1 MNEINKEL
9 TVDDLFIDN
18 RNIYTHIIYQYEDPG
33 LHHHSFIEFFYVLDG
48 QCIHFINDE
57 NIKISAGDAYLLTP
71 NDTHRFFKI
80 DANFLHRD
88 IIFKEEYF
96 KSFCNLYAPD
106 FYEKLT
112 NDSLIKHFKLTN
124 QQIDHL
130 EMLMQ
135 QINQN
140 ENVDLIAANTCSFII
155 NALIDANLKE
165 TEVPYAIGKDF
176 YLTSITSLS
185 KLSASGYN
193 MKNKKGKVIYSS
205 EKSIELLN
213 NYLVITTDK
222 ETSKK
227 IIVDK
232 KGKVLYSNI
241 SDYESYFNGK
251 IIEIEI
257 DNTYALLNELGE
269 KFLSDYSI
277 SKIVKDEDEKYLYA
291 VVKNEKDKVY
301 NYFDLLKAKIVGD
314 SFSSYSAGDE
324 VGTLVITKKE
334 NEKSVKYLLTKDG
347 KQSKLETEET
357 ITSSDGFYK
366 DFKDKA
372 DTDTYSIFSGSL
384 YSKDQENIIVNN
396 KVEKS
401 MGVYNVN
408 TKEYKELYKYAQ
420 DKSYFYSSVY
430 NVKNSDENGLVLRFI
445 CTTSCDQNESLV
457 YDVKNNKEL
466 YRYEG
471 ENHITSY
478 AEYENGYKVIGLSNS
493 TDKYTVLDKD
503 NKNLY
508 SSKKVVLILDSELVL
523 GDKPSYSAILYS
535 SKDNKVINENTVSII
550 DDYKN
555 MLYKYS
561 DETNTYILDKDGKEI
576 IKVNKNDYLK
586 NIDNYYIYIANNKI
600 NIYDIDKNKTNSYTM
615 KDSEKMNDASGSM
628 ISPYK
633 QTLVINNST
642 EKYVKVINFNGKVLK
657 KIDNVELSKFK
668 TNDEAE
674 KAFLIVKKTKNN
686 KDLYGLYVY
695 Q

>member
-1 MNEINKEL
+1 MNEENNVNSNEENNSLETSNTESPETVNVETKTVTPVEEVKPEATENKQENK
-9 TVDDLFIDN
+9 DLFLGLIDK
-18 RNIYTHIIYQYEDPG
+18 TK
-33 LHHHSFIEFFYVLDG
+33 L
-48 QCIHFINDE
+48 
-57 NIKISAGDAYLLTP
+57 IKILCAIAVVLLIALIIKIFVFKPGTSKNGVSKLLDTKYDSISCIDYDCNGFMAIDGD
-71 NDTHRFFKI
+71 
-80 DANFLHRD
+80 
-88 IIFKEEYF
+88 
-96 KSFCNLYAPD
+96 
-106 FYEKLT
+106 KLT
-112 NDSLIKHFKLTN
+112 KYKVVLF
-124 QQIDHL
+124 
-130 EMLMQ
+130 
-135 QINQN
+135 
-140 ENVDLIAANTCSFII
+140 NVDGEKVADYKEVYN
-155 NALIDANLKE
+155 ANLKE

-347 KQSKLETEET
+347 KQTKLETEET
-357 ITSSDGFYK
+357 TTSSDGFYK
-366 DFKDKA
+366 DFKDKV

-600 NIYDIDKNKTNSYTM
+600 NIYDIDKNKTNSYAM

>member
-1 MNEINKEL
+1 MNEENNVNSNEENNSLETSNTESSETVNVETKTVTPVEEVKPEATENRQENK
-9 TVDDLFIDN
+9 DLFLGLIDK
-18 RNIYTHIIYQYEDPG
+18 TK
-33 LHHHSFIEFFYVLDG
+33 L
-48 QCIHFINDE
+48 
-57 NIKISAGDAYLLTP
+57 IKILCAIAVVLLIALIIKIFVFKPGTSKNGVSKLLDTKYDSISCIDYDCNGFMAIEGD
-71 NDTHRFFKI
+71 
-80 DANFLHRD
+80 
-88 IIFKEEYF
+88 
-96 KSFCNLYAPD
+96 
-106 FYEKLT
+106 KLT
-112 NDSLIKHFKLTN
+112 KYKVVLF
-124 QQIDHL
+124 
-130 EMLMQ
+130 
-135 QINQN
+135 
-140 ENVDLIAANTCSFII
+140 NVDGEKVADYKEVYN
-155 NALIDANLKE
+155 ANLKE

-347 KQSKLETEET
+347 KQTKLETEET
-357 ITSSDGFYK
+357 TTSSDGFYK
-366 DFKDKA
+366 DFKDKV

-586 NIDNYYIYIANNKI
+586 NIDNYYIYIVNNKI

-657 KIDNVELSKFK
+657 KINNVELSKFK

>member
-1 MNEINKEL
+1 MNEENNVNSNEENNSLETNNTESPETANVETKTVTPVEKVKSEATENKQGNK
-9 TVDDLFIDN
+9 DLFLGLIDK
-18 RNIYTHIIYQYEDPG
+18 TK
-33 LHHHSFIEFFYVLDG
+33 L
-48 QCIHFINDE
+48 
-57 NIKISAGDAYLLTP
+57 IKILCAIAVVLLIALIIKIFVFKPGTSKNGVSKLLDTKYDSISCIDYDCNGFMAIDGD
-71 NDTHRFFKI
+71 
-80 DANFLHRD
+80 
-88 IIFKEEYF
+88 
-96 KSFCNLYAPD
+96 
-106 FYEKLT
+106 KLT
-112 NDSLIKHFKLTN
+112 KYKVVLF
-124 QQIDHL
+124 
-130 EMLMQ
+130 
-135 QINQN
+135 
-140 ENVDLIAANTCSFII
+140 NVDGEKVADYKEVYN
-155 NALIDANLKE
+155 ANLKE

-241 SDYESYFNGK
+241 SDYDSYFNGK

-347 KQSKLETEET
+347 KQTKVEEEET
-357 ITSSDGFYK
+357 NTNTGSSNLFDV
-366 DFKDKA
+366 FKNYIDS
-372 DTDTYSIFSGSL
+372 TYAIYTRSL
-384 YSKDQENIIVNN
+384 YSKDQENILVEN
-396 KVEKS
+396 KTEKS
-401 MGVYNVN
+401 AGIYNIK
-408 TKEYKELYKYAQ
+408 TKEYKELFKFNPERLYYSLNNYYVAQ
-420 DKSYFYSSVY
+420 KDPKDESILRIVCTSSCVQ
-430 NVKNSDENGLVLRFI
+430 N
-445 CTTSCDQNESLV
+445 TSVV
-457 YDVKNNKEL
+457 YDFKNNKEL

-471 ENHITSY
+471 EDYLTSY
-478 AEYENGYKVIGLSNS
+478 TEYENGFKVIGLSTSSRN
-493 TDKYTVLDKD
+493 YAVLDKD
-503 NKNLY
+503 NNKVY
-508 SSKKVVLILDSELVL
+508 STENGNIYIIDSEIVY
-523 GDKPSYSAILYS
+523 GSYPNYSAIIYS
-535 SKDNKVINENTVSII
+535 SKDKKELSENKVNLV

-555 MLYKYS
+555 KIYTYS
-561 DETNTYILDKDGKEI
+561 DDNYNYVLNASGKEI
-576 IKVNKNDYLK
+576 IKVGKKDYFK
-586 NIDNYYIYIANNKI
+586 NIKNYYVYLVDNKL
-600 NIYDIDKNKTNSYTM
+600 NIYNIDKDKTNTYTL
-615 KDSEKMNDASGSM
+615 KDNEKMNDASGSM

-668 TNDEAE
+668 TNDDAE

>member
-1 MNEINKEL
+1 MNEENNVNSNEENNSLETNNTESPETVNVETKTVTPVEEVKSEATENKQENK
-9 TVDDLFIDN
+9 DLFLGLIDK
-18 RNIYTHIIYQYEDPG
+18 TK
-33 LHHHSFIEFFYVLDG
+33 L
-48 QCIHFINDE
+48 
-57 NIKISAGDAYLLTP
+57 IKILCAIAVVLLIALIIKIFVFKPGTSKNGVSKLLDTKYDSISCIDYDCNGFMAIDGD
-71 NDTHRFFKI
+71 
-80 DANFLHRD
+80 
-88 IIFKEEYF
+88 
-96 KSFCNLYAPD
+96 
-106 FYEKLT
+106 KLT
-112 NDSLIKHFKLTN
+112 KYKVVLF
-124 QQIDHL
+124 
-130 EMLMQ
+130 
-135 QINQN
+135 
-140 ENVDLIAANTCSFII
+140 NVDGEKVADYKEVYN
-155 NALIDANLKE
+155 ANLKE

-241 SDYESYFNGK
+241 SDYDSYFNGK

-347 KQSKLETEET
+347 KQTKVEEET
-357 ITSSDGFYK
+357 NTNTGSSNLFDV
-366 DFKDKA
+366 FKNYIDS
-372 DTDTYSIFSGSL
+372 TYAIYTRSL
-384 YSKDQENIIVNN
+384 YSKDQENILVEN
-396 KVEKS
+396 KTEKS
-401 MGVYNVN
+401 AGIYNIK
-408 TKEYKELYKYAQ
+408 TKEYKELFKFNPERLYYSLNNYYVAQ
-420 DKSYFYSSVY
+420 KDPKDESILRIVCTSSCVQ
-430 NVKNSDENGLVLRFI
+430 N
-445 CTTSCDQNESLV
+445 TSVV
-457 YDVKNNKEL
+457 YDFKNNKEL

-471 ENHITSY
+471 EDYLTSY
-478 AEYENGYKVIGLSNS
+478 TEYENGFKVIGLSTSSRN
-493 TDKYTVLDKD
+493 YAVLDKD
-503 NKNLY
+503 NNKVY
-508 SSKKVVLILDSELVL
+508 STENGNIYIIDSEIVY
-523 GDKPSYSAILYS
+523 GSYPNYSAIIYS
-535 SKDNKVINENTVSII
+535 SKDKKAITENKVNLV

-555 MLYKYS
+555 KIYTYS
-561 DETNTYILDKDGKEI
+561 DDNYNYVLNASGKEI
-576 IKVNKNDYLK
+576 IKVGKKDYFK
-586 NIDNYYIYIANNKI
+586 NIKNYYVYLVDNKL
-600 NIYDIDKNKTNSYTM
+600 NIYNIDKDKTNTYTL
-615 KDSEKMNDASGSM
+615 KDNEKMNDASGSM

>member
-1 MNEINKEL
+1 MNKENNVNSNEENNSL
-9 TVDDLFIDN
+9 ETSNTESPETVNVETKTVTPVEEVKPEATENKQENKDLFLGLIDK
-18 RNIYTHIIYQYEDPG
+18 TK
-33 LHHHSFIEFFYVLDG
+33 L
-48 QCIHFINDE
+48 
-57 NIKISAGDAYLLTP
+57 IKILCAIAVVLLIALIIKIFVFKPGTSRNGVSKLLDTKYDSISCIDYDCNGFMAIEGD
-71 NDTHRFFKI
+71 
-80 DANFLHRD
+80 
-88 IIFKEEYF
+88 
-96 KSFCNLYAPD
+96 
-106 FYEKLT
+106 KLT
-112 NDSLIKHFKLTN
+112 KYKVVLF
-124 QQIDHL
+124 
-130 EMLMQ
+130 
-135 QINQN
+135 
-140 ENVDLIAANTCSFII
+140 NVDGEKVADYKEVYN
-155 NALIDANLKE
+155 ANLKE

-347 KQSKLETEET
+347 KQTKLETEET
-357 ITSSDGFYK
+357 TTSSDGFYK
-366 DFKDKA
+366 DFKDKV

>member
-1 MNEINKEL
+1 MNEENNVNSNEENNSLETSNTESPETVNVETKTVTTVEEVKSEATENKQENK
-9 TVDDLFIDN
+9 DLFLGLIDK
-18 RNIYTHIIYQYEDPG
+18 TK
-33 LHHHSFIEFFYVLDG
+33 L
-48 QCIHFINDE
+48 
-57 NIKISAGDAYLLTP
+57 IKILCAIAVVLLIALIIKIFVFKPGTSKNGVSKLLDTKYDSISCIDYDCNGFMAIEGD
-71 NDTHRFFKI
+71 
-80 DANFLHRD
+80 
-88 IIFKEEYF
+88 
-96 KSFCNLYAPD
+96 
-106 FYEKLT
+106 KLT
-112 NDSLIKHFKLTN
+112 KYKVVLF
-124 QQIDHL
+124 
-130 EMLMQ
+130 
-135 QINQN
+135 
-140 ENVDLIAANTCSFII
+140 NVDGEKVADYKEVYN
-155 NALIDANLKE
+155 ANLKE

-301 NYFDLLKAKIVGD
+301 NYFDLLKAKVVGD

-347 KQSKLETEET
+347 KQTKLETEET
-357 ITSSDGFYK
+357 TTSSDGFYK
-366 DFKDKA
+366 DFKDKV

-615 KDSEKMNDASGSM
+615 KDFEKMNDASGSM

>member
-1 MNEINKEL
+1 MNEENNVNSNEENNSLETNNTESPETVNVETKIVTPVEEVKPEATENKQENK
-9 TVDDLFIDN
+9 DLFLGLIDK
-18 RNIYTHIIYQYEDPG
+18 TK
-33 LHHHSFIEFFYVLDG
+33 L
-48 QCIHFINDE
+48 
-57 NIKISAGDAYLLTP
+57 IKILCAIAVVLLIALIIKIFVFKPGTSKNGVSKLLDTKYDSISCIDYDCNGFMAIEGD
-71 NDTHRFFKI
+71 
-80 DANFLHRD
+80 
-88 IIFKEEYF
+88 
-96 KSFCNLYAPD
+96 
-106 FYEKLT
+106 KLT
-112 NDSLIKHFKLTN
+112 KYKVVLF
-124 QQIDHL
+124 
-130 EMLMQ
+130 
-135 QINQN
+135 
-140 ENVDLIAANTCSFII
+140 NVNGEKVADYKEVYN
-155 NALIDANLKE
+155 ANLKE

-257 DNTYALLNELGE
+257 DNTYAMLNELGE

-347 KQSKLETEET
+347 KQTKLETEET
-357 ITSSDGFYK
+357 VTSSDGFYK
-366 DFKDKA
+366 DFKDKV

-396 KVEKS
+396 KAEKS

>member
-1 MNEINKEL
+1 MNEENNVNSNEENNSLETSNTESPETVNVETKTVTTVEEVKSEATENKQENK
-9 TVDDLFIDN
+9 DLFLGLIDK
-18 RNIYTHIIYQYEDPG
+18 TK
-33 LHHHSFIEFFYVLDG
+33 L
-48 QCIHFINDE
+48 
-57 NIKISAGDAYLLTP
+57 IKILCAIAVVLLIALIIKIFVFKPGTSKNGVSKLLDTKYDSISCIDYDCNGFMAIDGD
-71 NDTHRFFKI
+71 
-80 DANFLHRD
+80 
-88 IIFKEEYF
+88 
-96 KSFCNLYAPD
+96 
-106 FYEKLT
+106 KLT
-112 NDSLIKHFKLTN
+112 KYKVVLF
-124 QQIDHL
+124 
-130 EMLMQ
+130 
-135 QINQN
+135 
-140 ENVDLIAANTCSFII
+140 NVDGEKVADYKEVYNANS
-155 NALIDANLKE
+155 KE

-241 SDYESYFNGK
+241 SDYDSYFNGK

-347 KQSKLETEET
+347 KQTKVEEEET
-357 ITSSDGFYK
+357 NTNTGSSNLFDV
-366 DFKDKA
+366 FKNYIDS
-372 DTDTYSIFSGSL
+372 TYAIYTRSL
-384 YSKDQENIIVNN
+384 YSKDQENILVEN
-396 KVEKS
+396 KTEKS
-401 MGVYNVN
+401 AGIYNIK
-408 TKEYKELYKYAQ
+408 TKEYKELFKFNPERLYYSLNNYYVAQ
-420 DKSYFYSSVY
+420 KDPKDESILRIVCTSSCVQ
-430 NVKNSDENGLVLRFI
+430 N
-445 CTTSCDQNESLV
+445 TSVV
-457 YDVKNNKEL
+457 YDFKNNKEL

-471 ENHITSY
+471 EDYLTSY
-478 AEYENGYKVIGLSNS
+478 TEYENGFKVIGLSTSSRN
-493 TDKYTVLDKD
+493 YAVLDKD
-503 NKNLY
+503 NNKVY
-508 SSKKVVLILDSELVL
+508 STENGNIYIIDSEIVY
-523 GDKPSYSAILYS
+523 GSYPNYSAIIYS
-535 SKDNKVINENTVSII
+535 SKDKKAITENKVNLV

-555 MLYKYS
+555 KIYTYS
-561 DETNTYILDKDGKEI
+561 DDNYNYVLNASGKEI
-576 IKVNKNDYLK
+576 IKVGKKDYFK
-586 NIDNYYIYIANNKI
+586 NIKNYYVYLVDNKL
-600 NIYDIDKNKTNSYTM
+600 NIYNIDKDKTNTYTL
-615 KDSEKMNDASGSM
+615 KDNEKMNDASGSM

>member
-1 MNEINKEL
+1 MNEENNVNSNEENNSLETSNTESPETVNVETKTVTPVEEVKPEATENKQENK
-9 TVDDLFIDN
+9 DLFLGLIDK
-18 RNIYTHIIYQYEDPG
+18 TK
-33 LHHHSFIEFFYVLDG
+33 L
-48 QCIHFINDE
+48 
-57 NIKISAGDAYLLTP
+57 IKILCAIAVVLLIALIIKIFVFKPGTSKNGVSKLLDTKYDSISCIDYDCNGFMAIEGD
-71 NDTHRFFKI
+71 
-80 DANFLHRD
+80 
-88 IIFKEEYF
+88 
-96 KSFCNLYAPD
+96 
-106 FYEKLT
+106 KLT
-112 NDSLIKHFKLTN
+112 KYKVVLF
-124 QQIDHL
+124 
-130 EMLMQ
+130 
-135 QINQN
+135 
-140 ENVDLIAANTCSFII
+140 NVDGEKVADYKEVYN
-155 NALIDANLKE
+155 ANLKE

-257 DNTYALLNELGE
+257 DNTYALLNEIGE

-347 KQSKLETEET
+347 KQTKLETEET
-357 ITSSDGFYK
+357 TTSSDGFYK
-366 DFKDKA
+366 DFKDKV

-508 SSKKVVLILDSELVL
+508 SSKKVLLILDSELVL

-600 NIYDIDKNKTNSYTM
+600 NIYDIDKNKTNSYAM

-642 EKYVKVINFNGKVLK
+642 EKYVKAINFNGKVLK

>member
-1 MNEINKEL
+1 MNKENNVNSNEENNSL
-9 TVDDLFIDN
+9 ETSNTESPETVNVETKTVTPVEEVKPEATENKQENKDLFLGLIDK
-18 RNIYTHIIYQYEDPG
+18 TK
-33 LHHHSFIEFFYVLDG
+33 L
-48 QCIHFINDE
+48 
-57 NIKISAGDAYLLTP
+57 IKILCAIAVVLLIALIIKIFVFKPGTSRNGVSKLLDTKYDSISCIDYDCNGFMAIEGD
-71 NDTHRFFKI
+71 
-80 DANFLHRD
+80 
-88 IIFKEEYF
+88 
-96 KSFCNLYAPD
+96 
-106 FYEKLT
+106 KLT
-112 NDSLIKHFKLTN
+112 KYKVVLF
-124 QQIDHL
+124 
-130 EMLMQ
+130 
-135 QINQN
+135 
-140 ENVDLIAANTCSFII
+140 NVDGEKVADYKEVYN
-155 NALIDANLKE
+155 ANLKE

-347 KQSKLETEET
+347 KQTKLETEET
-357 ITSSDGFYK
+357 TTSSDGFYK
-366 DFKDKA
+366 DFKDKV

-600 NIYDIDKNKTNSYTM
+600 NIYDIDKNKTNSYAM

>member
-1 MNEINKEL
+1 MNEENNVNSNEENNSLETSNTESPETVNVETKTVTPVEEVKPEATENKQENK
-9 TVDDLFIDN
+9 DLFLGLIDK
-18 RNIYTHIIYQYEDPG
+18 TK
-33 LHHHSFIEFFYVLDG
+33 L
-48 QCIHFINDE
+48 
-57 NIKISAGDAYLLTP
+57 IKILCAIAVVLLIALIIKIFVFKPGTSKNGVSKLLDTKYDSISCIDYDCNGFMAIEGD
-71 NDTHRFFKI
+71 
-80 DANFLHRD
+80 
-88 IIFKEEYF
+88 
-96 KSFCNLYAPD
+96 
-106 FYEKLT
+106 KLT
-112 NDSLIKHFKLTN
+112 KYKVVLF
-124 QQIDHL
+124 
-130 EMLMQ
+130 
-135 QINQN
+135 
-140 ENVDLIAANTCSFII
+140 NVDGEKVADYKEVYN
-155 NALIDANLKE
+155 ANLKE

-185 KLSASGYN
+185 KLSASEYN

-257 DNTYALLNELGE
+257 DNTYALLNEVGE

-347 KQSKLETEET
+347 KQTKLETEET
-357 ITSSDGFYK
+357 TTSSDGFYK
-366 DFKDKA
+366 DFKDKV

-384 YSKDQENIIVNN
+384 YSKDQENVIVNN

-600 NIYDIDKNKTNSYTM
+600 NIYNIDKNKTNSYTM

-668 TNDEAE
+668 TNDEVE

>member
-1 MNEINKEL
+1 MNEENNVNSNEENNSLETNNTESPEAVNVETKTITPVEEVKSEATENKQENK
-9 TVDDLFIDN
+9 DLFLGLIDK
-18 RNIYTHIIYQYEDPG
+18 TK
-33 LHHHSFIEFFYVLDG
+33 L
-48 QCIHFINDE
+48 
-57 NIKISAGDAYLLTP
+57 IKILCAIAVVLLIALIIKIFVFKPGTSKNGVSKLLDTKYDSISCIDYDCNGFMAIDGD
-71 NDTHRFFKI
+71 
-80 DANFLHRD
+80 
-88 IIFKEEYF
+88 
-96 KSFCNLYAPD
+96 
-106 FYEKLT
+106 KLT
-112 NDSLIKHFKLTN
+112 KYKVVLF
-124 QQIDHL
+124 
-130 EMLMQ
+130 
-135 QINQN
+135 
-140 ENVDLIAANTCSFII
+140 NVDGEKVADYKEVYNANS
-155 NALIDANLKE
+155 KE

-347 KQSKLETEET
+347 KQTKLETEET
-357 ITSSDGFYK
+357 TTSSDGFYK
-366 DFKDKA
+366 DFKDKV

-508 SSKKVVLILDSELVL
+508 SSKKVLLILDSELIL

-535 SKDNKVINENTVSII
+535 SKDNKVINENTISII

>member
-1 MNEINKEL
+1 MNEENNVNSNEENNSLETNNTESPETVNVETKIVTPVEEVKPEATKNKQENK
-9 TVDDLFIDN
+9 DLFLGLIDK
-18 RNIYTHIIYQYEDPG
+18 TK
-33 LHHHSFIEFFYVLDG
+33 L
-48 QCIHFINDE
+48 
-57 NIKISAGDAYLLTP
+57 IKILCAIAVVLLIALIIKIFVFKPGTSKNGVSKLLDTKYDSISCIDYDCNGFMAIDGD
-71 NDTHRFFKI
+71 
-80 DANFLHRD
+80 
-88 IIFKEEYF
+88 
-96 KSFCNLYAPD
+96 
-106 FYEKLT
+106 KLT
-112 NDSLIKHFKLTN
+112 KYKVVLF
-124 QQIDHL
+124 
-130 EMLMQ
+130 
-135 QINQN
+135 
-140 ENVDLIAANTCSFII
+140 NVDGEKVADYKEVYN
-155 NALIDANLKE
+155 ANLKE

-241 SDYESYFNGK
+241 SDYDSYFNGK

-347 KQSKLETEET
+347 KQTKVEEEET
-357 ITSSDGFYK
+357 NTNTGSSNLFDV
-366 DFKDKA
+366 FKNYIDS
-372 DTDTYSIFSGSL
+372 TYAIYTRSL
-384 YSKDQENIIVNN
+384 YSKDQENILVEN
-396 KVEKS
+396 KTEKS
-401 MGVYNVN
+401 AGIYNIK
-408 TKEYKELYKYAQ
+408 TKEYKELFKFNPERLYYSLNNYYVAQ
-420 DKSYFYSSVY
+420 KDPK
-430 NVKNSDENGLVLRFI
+430 D
-445 CTTSCDQNESLV
+445 ESLLRIVCTSSCVQNTSVV
-457 YDVKNNKEL
+457 YDFKNNKEL

-471 ENHITSY
+471 EDYLTSY
-478 AEYENGYKVIGLSNS
+478 TEYENGFKVIGLSTSSRN
-493 TDKYTVLDKD
+493 YAVLDKD
-503 NKNLY
+503 NNKVY
-508 SSKKVVLILDSELVL
+508 STENGNIYIIDSEIVY
-523 GDKPSYSAILYS
+523 GSYSNYSAIIYS
-535 SKDNKVINENTVSII
+535 SKDKKAITENKVNLV

-555 MLYKYS
+555 KIYTYS
-561 DETNTYILDKDGKEI
+561 DDNYNYVLNASGKEI
-576 IKVNKNDYLK
+576 IKVGKKDYFK
-586 NIDNYYIYIANNKI
+586 NIKNYYVYLVDNKL
-600 NIYDIDKNKTNSYTM
+600 NIYNIDKDKTNTYTL
-615 KDSEKMNDASGSM
+615 KDNEKMNDASGSM

-633 QTLVINNST
+633 QNLVINNST

-657 KIDNVELSKFK
+657 KINNVELSKFK

>member
-1 MNEINKEL
+1 MNEENNVNSNEENNSLETNNTESPETVNVETKTVTPVEEVKSEATENKQENK
-9 TVDDLFIDN
+9 DLFLGLIDK
-18 RNIYTHIIYQYEDPG
+18 TK
-33 LHHHSFIEFFYVLDG
+33 L
-48 QCIHFINDE
+48 
-57 NIKISAGDAYLLTP
+57 IKILCAIAVVLLIAIIIKIFVFKPGTSKNGVSKLLDTKYDSISCIDYDCNGFMAIDGD
-71 NDTHRFFKI
+71 
-80 DANFLHRD
+80 
-88 IIFKEEYF
+88 
-96 KSFCNLYAPD
+96 
-106 FYEKLT
+106 KLT
-112 NDSLIKHFKLTN
+112 KYKVVLF
-124 QQIDHL
+124 
-130 EMLMQ
+130 
-135 QINQN
+135 
-140 ENVDLIAANTCSFII
+140 NVDGEKVADYKEVYN
-155 NALIDANLKE
+155 ANLKE

-241 SDYESYFNGK
+241 SDYDSYFNGK

-347 KQSKLETEET
+347 KQTKVEEET
-357 ITSSDGFYK
+357 NTNTGSSNLFDV
-366 DFKDKA
+366 FKNYIDS
-372 DTDTYSIFSGSL
+372 TYAIYTRSL
-384 YSKDQENIIVNN
+384 YSKDQENILVEN
-396 KVEKS
+396 KTEKS
-401 MGVYNVN
+401 AGIYNIK
-408 TKEYKELYKYAQ
+408 TKEYKELFKFNPERLYYSLNNYYVAQ
-420 DKSYFYSSVY
+420 KDPKDESILRIVCTSSCVQ
-430 NVKNSDENGLVLRFI
+430 N
-445 CTTSCDQNESLV
+445 TSVV
-457 YDVKNNKEL
+457 YDFKNNKEL

-471 ENHITSY
+471 EDYLTSY
-478 AEYENGYKVIGLSNS
+478 TEYENGFKVIGLSTSSRN
-493 TDKYTVLDKD
+493 YAVLDKD
-503 NKNLY
+503 NNKVY
-508 SSKKVVLILDSELVL
+508 STENGNIYIIDSEIVY
-523 GDKPSYSAILYS
+523 GSYPNYSAIIYS
-535 SKDNKVINENTVSII
+535 SKDKKAITENKVNLV

-555 MLYKYS
+555 KIYTYS
-561 DETNTYILDKDGKEI
+561 DDNYNYVLNASGKEI
-576 IKVNKNDYLK
+576 IKVGKKDYFK
-586 NIDNYYIYIANNKI
+586 NIKNYYVYLVDNKL
-600 NIYDIDKNKTNSYTM
+600 NIYNIDKDKTNTYTL
-615 KDSEKMNDASGSM
+615 KDNEKMNDASGSM

-633 QTLVINNST
+633 QNLVINNST

>member
-1 MNEINKEL
+1 MNEENNVNSNEENNSLETSNTESPETVNVETKTVTPVEEVKPEATENKQENK
-9 TVDDLFIDN
+9 DLFLGLIDK
-18 RNIYTHIIYQYEDPG
+18 TK
-33 LHHHSFIEFFYVLDG
+33 L
-48 QCIHFINDE
+48 
-57 NIKISAGDAYLLTP
+57 IKILCAIAVVLLIALIIKIFVFKPGTSKNGVSKLLDTKYDSISCIDYDCNGFMAIEGD
-71 NDTHRFFKI
+71 
-80 DANFLHRD
+80 
-88 IIFKEEYF
+88 
-96 KSFCNLYAPD
+96 
-106 FYEKLT
+106 KLT
-112 NDSLIKHFKLTN
+112 KYKVVLF
-124 QQIDHL
+124 
-130 EMLMQ
+130 
-135 QINQN
+135 
-140 ENVDLIAANTCSFII
+140 NVDGEKVADYKEVYN
-155 NALIDANLKE
+155 ANLKE

-347 KQSKLETEET
+347 KQTKLETEET

-366 DFKDKA
+366 DFKDKV

-478 AEYENGYKVIGLSNS
+478 SEYENGYKVIGLSNS

>member
-1 MNEINKEL
+1 MNEENNVNSNEENNSLETNNTESPETVNVETKIVTPVEEVKPEATKNKQENK
-9 TVDDLFIDN
+9 DLLLGLIDK
-18 RNIYTHIIYQYEDPG
+18 TK
-33 LHHHSFIEFFYVLDG
+33 L
-48 QCIHFINDE
+48 
-57 NIKISAGDAYLLTP
+57 IKILCAIAVVLLIALIIKIFVFKPGTSKNGVSKLLDTKYDSISCIDYDCNGFMAIDGD
-71 NDTHRFFKI
+71 
-80 DANFLHRD
+80 
-88 IIFKEEYF
+88 
-96 KSFCNLYAPD
+96 
-106 FYEKLT
+106 KLT
-112 NDSLIKHFKLTN
+112 KYKVVLF
-124 QQIDHL
+124 
-130 EMLMQ
+130 
-135 QINQN
+135 
-140 ENVDLIAANTCSFII
+140 NVDGEKVADYKEVYN
-155 NALIDANLKE
+155 ANLKE

-241 SDYESYFNGK
+241 SDYDSYFNGK

-347 KQSKLETEET
+347 KQTKVEEEET
-357 ITSSDGFYK
+357 NTNTGSSNLFDV
-366 DFKDKA
+366 FKNYIDS
-372 DTDTYSIFSGSL
+372 TYAIYTRSL
-384 YSKDQENIIVNN
+384 YSKDQENILVEN
-396 KVEKS
+396 KTEKS
-401 MGVYNVN
+401 AGIYNIK
-408 TKEYKELYKYAQ
+408 TKEYKELFKFNPERLYYSLNNYYVAQ
-420 DKSYFYSSVY
+420 KDPK
-430 NVKNSDENGLVLRFI
+430 D
-445 CTTSCDQNESLV
+445 ESLLRIVCTSSCVQNTSVV
-457 YDVKNNKEL
+457 YDFKNNKEL

-471 ENHITSY
+471 EDYLTSY
-478 AEYENGYKVIGLSNS
+478 TEYENGFKVIGLSTSSRN
-493 TDKYTVLDKD
+493 YAVLDKD
-503 NKNLY
+503 NNKVY
-508 SSKKVVLILDSELVL
+508 STENGNIYIIDSEIVY
-523 GDKPSYSAILYS
+523 GSYSNYSAIIYS
-535 SKDNKVINENTVSII
+535 SKDKKAITENKVNLV

-555 MLYKYS
+555 KIYTYS
-561 DETNTYILDKDGKEI
+561 DDNYNYVLNASGKEI
-576 IKVNKNDYLK
+576 IKVGKKDYFK
-586 NIDNYYIYIANNKI
+586 NIKNYYVYLVDNKL
-600 NIYDIDKNKTNSYTM
+600 NIYNIDKDKTNTYTL
-615 KDSEKMNDASGSM
+615 KDNEKMNDASGSM

-633 QTLVINNST
+633 QNLVINNST

-657 KIDNVELSKFK
+657 KINNVELSKFK

>member
-1 MNEINKEL
+1 MNEENNVNSNEENNSLETSNTESPETVNVETKTVTPVEEVKPEATENKQENK
-9 TVDDLFIDN
+9 DLFLGLIDK
-18 RNIYTHIIYQYEDPG
+18 TK
-33 LHHHSFIEFFYVLDG
+33 L
-48 QCIHFINDE
+48 
-57 NIKISAGDAYLLTP
+57 IKILCAIAVVLLIALIIKIFVFKPGTSKNGVSKLLDTKYDSISCIDYDCNGFMAIEGD
-71 NDTHRFFKI
+71 
-80 DANFLHRD
+80 
-88 IIFKEEYF
+88 
-96 KSFCNLYAPD
+96 
-106 FYEKLT
+106 KLT
-112 NDSLIKHFKLTN
+112 KYKVVLF
-124 QQIDHL
+124 
-130 EMLMQ
+130 
-135 QINQN
+135 
-140 ENVDLIAANTCSFII
+140 NVDGEKVADYKEVYN
-155 NALIDANLKE
+155 ANLKE

-347 KQSKLETEET
+347 KQTKLETEET
-357 ITSSDGFYK
+357 TTSSDDFYK
-366 DFKDKA
+366 DFKDKV

-408 TKEYKELYKYAQ
+408 TKEYKELYKYTQ

>member
-1 MNEINKEL
+1 MNEENNVNSNEENNSLETSNTESPETVNVETKTVTPVEEVKPEATENKQENK
-9 TVDDLFIDN
+9 DLFLGLIDK
-18 RNIYTHIIYQYEDPG
+18 TK
-33 LHHHSFIEFFYVLDG
+33 L
-48 QCIHFINDE
+48 
-57 NIKISAGDAYLLTP
+57 IKILCAIAVVLLIALIIKIFVFKPGTSKNGVSKLLDTKYDSISCIDYDCNGFMAIEGD
-71 NDTHRFFKI
+71 
-80 DANFLHRD
+80 
-88 IIFKEEYF
+88 
-96 KSFCNLYAPD
+96 
-106 FYEKLT
+106 KLT
-112 NDSLIKHFKLTN
+112 KYKVVLF
-124 QQIDHL
+124 
-130 EMLMQ
+130 
-135 QINQN
+135 
-140 ENVDLIAANTCSFII
+140 NVDGEKVADYKEVYN
-155 NALIDANLKE
+155 ANLKE

-301 NYFDLLKAKIVGD
+301 NYFDLLKVKIVGD

-347 KQSKLETEET
+347 KQTKLETEET
-357 ITSSDGFYK
+357 TTSSDDFYK
-366 DFKDKA
+366 DFKDKV

-508 SSKKVVLILDSELVL
+508 SSKKVLLILDSELIL

-535 SKDNKVINENTVSII
+535 SKDNKVINENTISII

>member
-1 MNEINKEL
+1 MNKENNVNSNEENNSL
-9 TVDDLFIDN
+9 ETSNTESPETVNVETKTVTSVEEVKPEATENKQENKDLFLGLIDK
-18 RNIYTHIIYQYEDPG
+18 TK
-33 LHHHSFIEFFYVLDG
+33 L
-48 QCIHFINDE
+48 
-57 NIKISAGDAYLLTP
+57 IKILCAIAVVLLIALIIKIFVFKPGTFKNGVSKLLDTKYDSISCIDYDCNGFMAIEGD
-71 NDTHRFFKI
+71 
-80 DANFLHRD
+80 
-88 IIFKEEYF
+88 
-96 KSFCNLYAPD
+96 
-106 FYEKLT
+106 KLT
-112 NDSLIKHFKLTN
+112 KYKVVLF
-124 QQIDHL
+124 
-130 EMLMQ
+130 
-135 QINQN
+135 
-140 ENVDLIAANTCSFII
+140 NVDGEKVADYKEVYN
-155 NALIDANLKE
+155 ANLKE

-347 KQSKLETEET
+347 KQTKLETEET

>member
-1 MNEINKEL
+1 MNEENNVNSNEENNSLETNNTESTETVNVETKTINPVEEVKPEA
-9 TVDDLFIDN
+9 TKNKQENKDLFLGLIDK
-18 RNIYTHIIYQYEDPG
+18 TK
-33 LHHHSFIEFFYVLDG
+33 L
-48 QCIHFINDE
+48 
-57 NIKISAGDAYLLTP
+57 IKILCAIAVVLLIALIIKIFVFKPGTSKNGVSKLLDTKYNSISCIDYDCNGFMAIDGD
-71 NDTHRFFKI
+71 
-80 DANFLHRD
+80 
-88 IIFKEEYF
+88 
-96 KSFCNLYAPD
+96 
-106 FYEKLT
+106 KLT
-112 NDSLIKHFKLTN
+112 KYKVVLF
-124 QQIDHL
+124 
-130 EMLMQ
+130 
-135 QINQN
+135 
-140 ENVDLIAANTCSFII
+140 NVDGEKVADYKEVYNANS
-155 NALIDANLKE
+155 KE

-241 SDYESYFNGK
+241 SDYDSYFNGK

-347 KQSKLETEET
+347 KQTKVEEET
-357 ITSSDGFYK
+357 NTNTGSSNLFDV
-366 DFKDKA
+366 FKNYIDS
-372 DTDTYSIFSGSL
+372 TYAIYTRSL
-384 YSKDQENIIVNN
+384 YSKDQENILVEN
-396 KVEKS
+396 KTEKS
-401 MGVYNVN
+401 AGIYNIK
-408 TKEYKELYKYAQ
+408 TKEYKELFKFNPERLYYSLNNYYVAQ
-420 DKSYFYSSVY
+420 KDPK
-430 NVKNSDENGLVLRFI
+430 D
-445 CTTSCDQNESLV
+445 ESLLRIVCTSSCVQNTSVV
-457 YDVKNNKEL
+457 YDFKNNKEL

-471 ENHITSY
+471 EDYLTSY
-478 AEYENGYKVIGLSNS
+478 TEYENGFKVIGLSTSSRN
-493 TDKYTVLDKD
+493 YAVLDKD
-503 NKNLY
+503 NNKVY
-508 SSKKVVLILDSELVL
+508 STENGNIYIIDSEIVY
-523 GDKPSYSAILYS
+523 GSYPNYSAIIYS
-535 SKDNKVINENTVSII
+535 SKDKKAITENKVNLV

-555 MLYKYS
+555 KIYTYS
-561 DETNTYILDKDGKEI
+561 DDNYNYVLNASGKEI
-576 IKVNKNDYLK
+576 IKVGKKDYFK
-586 NIDNYYIYIANNKI
+586 NIKNYYVYLVDNKL
-600 NIYDIDKNKTNSYTM
+600 NIYNIDKDKTNTYTL
-615 KDSEKMNDASGSM
+615 KDNEKMNDASGSM

-633 QTLVINNST
+633 QNLVINNST

-657 KIDNVELSKFK
+657 KINNVELSKFK

>member
-1 MNEINKEL
+1 MNEENNVNSNEENNSLETNNTESPETVNVETKIVTPVEEVKPEATENKQENK
-9 TVDDLFIDN
+9 DLFLGLIDK
-18 RNIYTHIIYQYEDPG
+18 TK
-33 LHHHSFIEFFYVLDG
+33 L
-48 QCIHFINDE
+48 
-57 NIKISAGDAYLLTP
+57 IKILCAIAVVLLIALIIKIFVFKPGTSKNGVSKLLDTKYDSISCIDYDCNGFMAIDGD
-71 NDTHRFFKI
+71 
-80 DANFLHRD
+80 
-88 IIFKEEYF
+88 
-96 KSFCNLYAPD
+96 
-106 FYEKLT
+106 KLT
-112 NDSLIKHFKLTN
+112 KYKVVLF
-124 QQIDHL
+124 
-130 EMLMQ
+130 
-135 QINQN
+135 
-140 ENVDLIAANTCSFII
+140 NVDGEKVADYKEVYN
-155 NALIDANLKE
+155 ANLKE

-241 SDYESYFNGK
+241 SDYDSYFNGK

-347 KQSKLETEET
+347 KQTKVEEEET
-357 ITSSDGFYK
+357 NTNTGSSNLFDV
-366 DFKDKA
+366 FKNYIDS
-372 DTDTYSIFSGSL
+372 TYAIYTRSL
-384 YSKDQENIIVNN
+384 YSKDQENILVEN
-396 KVEKS
+396 KTEKS
-401 MGVYNVN
+401 AGIYNIK
-408 TKEYKELYKYAQ
+408 TKEYKELFKFNPERLYYSLNNYYVAQ
-420 DKSYFYSSVY
+420 KDPKDESILRIVCTSSCVQ
-430 NVKNSDENGLVLRFI
+430 N
-445 CTTSCDQNESLV
+445 TSVV
-457 YDVKNNKEL
+457 YDFKNNKEI

-471 ENHITSY
+471 EDYLTSY
-478 AEYENGYKVIGLSNS
+478 TEYENGFKVIGLSTSSRN
-493 TDKYTVLDKD
+493 YAVLDKD
-503 NKNLY
+503 NNKVY
-508 SSKKVVLILDSELVL
+508 STENGNIYIIDSEIVY
-523 GDKPSYSAILYS
+523 GSYPNYSAIIYS
-535 SKDNKVINENTVSII
+535 SKDKKAITENKVNLV

-555 MLYKYS
+555 KIYTYS
-561 DETNTYILDKDGKEI
+561 DDNYNYVLNASGKEI
-576 IKVNKNDYLK
+576 IKVGKKDYFK
-586 NIDNYYIYIANNKI
+586 NIKNYYVYLVDNKL
-600 NIYDIDKNKTNSYTM
+600 NIYNIDKDKTNTYTL
-615 KDSEKMNDASGSM
+615 KDNEKMNDASGSM

>member
-1 MNEINKEL
+1 MNKENNVNSNEENNSL
-9 TVDDLFIDN
+9 ETSNTESPETVNVETKTVTSVEEVKLEATENKQENKDLFLGLIDK
-18 RNIYTHIIYQYEDPG
+18 TK
-33 LHHHSFIEFFYVLDG
+33 L
-48 QCIHFINDE
+48 
-57 NIKISAGDAYLLTP
+57 IKILCAIAVVLLIALIIKIFVFKPGTSKNGVSKLLDTKYDSISCIDYDCNGFMAIEGD
-71 NDTHRFFKI
+71 
-80 DANFLHRD
+80 
-88 IIFKEEYF
+88 
-96 KSFCNLYAPD
+96 
-106 FYEKLT
+106 KLT
-112 NDSLIKHFKLTN
+112 KYKVVLF
-124 QQIDHL
+124 
-130 EMLMQ
+130 
-135 QINQN
+135 
-140 ENVDLIAANTCSFII
+140 NVDGEKVADYKEVYN
-155 NALIDANLKE
+155 ANLKE

-324 VGTLVITKKE
+324 VGALVITKKE

-347 KQSKLETEET
+347 KQTKLETEET
-357 ITSSDGFYK
+357 TTSSDGFYK
-366 DFKDKA
+366 DFKDKV

>member
-1 MNEINKEL
+1 MNEENNVNSNEENNSLETNNTESPETVNVETKIVTPVEEVKPEATKNKQENK
-9 TVDDLFIDN
+9 DLFLGLIDK
-18 RNIYTHIIYQYEDPG
+18 TK
-33 LHHHSFIEFFYVLDG
+33 L
-48 QCIHFINDE
+48 
-57 NIKISAGDAYLLTP
+57 IKILCAIAVVLLIALIIKIFVFKPGTSKNGVSKLLDTKYDSISCIDYDCNGFMAIDGD
-71 NDTHRFFKI
+71 
-80 DANFLHRD
+80 
-88 IIFKEEYF
+88 
-96 KSFCNLYAPD
+96 
-106 FYEKLT
+106 KLT
-112 NDSLIKHFKLTN
+112 KYKVVLF
-124 QQIDHL
+124 
-130 EMLMQ
+130 
-135 QINQN
+135 
-140 ENVDLIAANTCSFII
+140 NVDGEKVADYKEVYN
-155 NALIDANLKE
+155 ANLKE

-301 NYFDLLKAKIVGD
+301 NYFDLLKAKVVGD

-347 KQSKLETEET
+347 KQTKLETEET
-357 ITSSDGFYK
+357 TTSSDGFYK
-366 DFKDKA
+366 DFKDKV

-633 QTLVINNST
+633 QNLVINNST

>member
-1 MNEINKEL
+1 MNEENNVNSNEENNSLETSNTESPETVNVETKTVTTVEEVKSEATENKQENK
-9 TVDDLFIDN
+9 DLFLGLIDK
-18 RNIYTHIIYQYEDPG
+18 TK
-33 LHHHSFIEFFYVLDG
+33 L
-48 QCIHFINDE
+48 
-57 NIKISAGDAYLLTP
+57 IKILCAIAVVLLIALIIKIFVFKPGTSKNGVSKLLDTKYDSISCIDYDCNGFMAIEGD
-71 NDTHRFFKI
+71 
-80 DANFLHRD
+80 
-88 IIFKEEYF
+88 
-96 KSFCNLYAPD
+96 
-106 FYEKLT
+106 KLT
-112 NDSLIKHFKLTN
+112 KYKVVLF
-124 QQIDHL
+124 
-130 EMLMQ
+130 
-135 QINQN
+135 
-140 ENVDLIAANTCSFII
+140 NVDGEKVADYKEVYN
-155 NALIDANLKE
+155 ANLKE

-347 KQSKLETEET
+347 KQTKLETEET
-357 ITSSDGFYK
+357 TTSSDDFYK
-366 DFKDKA
+366 DFKDKV

-408 TKEYKELYKYAQ
+408 TKEYKELYKYTQ

-600 NIYDIDKNKTNSYTM
+600 NIYDIDKNKTNSYAM

>member
-1 MNEINKEL
+1 MNEENNVNSNEENNSLETSNTESPETVNVETKTVTTVEEVKSEATENKQENK
-9 TVDDLFIDN
+9 DLFLGL
-18 RNIYTHIIYQYEDPG
+18 IYKTK
-33 LHHHSFIEFFYVLDG
+33 L
-48 QCIHFINDE
+48 
-57 NIKISAGDAYLLTP
+57 IKILCAIAVVLLIALIIKIFVFKPGTSKNGVSKLLDTKYDSISCIDYDCNGFMAIEGD
-71 NDTHRFFKI
+71 
-80 DANFLHRD
+80 
-88 IIFKEEYF
+88 
-96 KSFCNLYAPD
+96 
-106 FYEKLT
+106 KLT
-112 NDSLIKHFKLTN
+112 KYKVVLF
-124 QQIDHL
+124 
-130 EMLMQ
+130 
-135 QINQN
+135 
-140 ENVDLIAANTCSFII
+140 NVDGEKVADYKEVYN
-155 NALIDANLKE
+155 ANLKE

-347 KQSKLETEET
+347 KQTKLETEET

-366 DFKDKA
+366 DFKDKV

-478 AEYENGYKVIGLSNS
+478 AEYENGYKVIGLSTSSRN
-493 TDKYTVLDKD
+493 YAVLDKD
-503 NKNLY
+503 NNKVY
-508 SSKKVVLILDSELVL
+508 STENGNIYIIDSEIVY
-523 GDKPSYSAILYS
+523 GSYPNYSVIIYS
-535 SKDNKVINENTVSII
+535 SKDKKAITENKVNLV

-555 MLYKYS
+555 KIYTYS
-561 DETNTYILDKDGKEI
+561 DDNYNYVLNASGKEI
-576 IKVNKNDYLK
+576 IKVGKKDYFK
-586 NIDNYYIYIANNKI
+586 NIKNYYVYLVDNKL
-600 NIYDIDKNKTNSYTM
+600 NIYNIDKDKTNTYTL
-615 KDSEKMNDASGSM
+615 KDNEKMNDASGSM

-674 KAFLIVKKTKNN
+674 KAFLIVKKNKNN

>member
-1 MNEINKEL
+1 MNEENNVNSNEENNSLETSNTESPETVNVETKTVTPVEEVKPEATENKQENK
-9 TVDDLFIDN
+9 DLFLGLIDK
-18 RNIYTHIIYQYEDPG
+18 TK
-33 LHHHSFIEFFYVLDG
+33 L
-48 QCIHFINDE
+48 
-57 NIKISAGDAYLLTP
+57 IKILCAIAVVLLIALIIKIFVFKPGTSKNGVSKLLDTKYDSISCIDYDCNGFMAIEGD
-71 NDTHRFFKI
+71 
-80 DANFLHRD
+80 
-88 IIFKEEYF
+88 
-96 KSFCNLYAPD
+96 
-106 FYEKLT
+106 KLT
-112 NDSLIKHFKLTN
+112 KYKVVLF
-124 QQIDHL
+124 
-130 EMLMQ
+130 
-135 QINQN
+135 
-140 ENVDLIAANTCSFII
+140 NVDGEKVADYKEVYN
-155 NALIDANLKE
+155 ANLKE

-347 KQSKLETEET
+347 KQTKLETEET
-357 ITSSDGFYK
+357 TTSSDGFYK
-366 DFKDKA
+366 DFKDKV

>member
-1 MNEINKEL
+1 MNEENNVNSNEENNSLETSNTESPETVNVETKTVTPVEEVKSEATENKQENK
-9 TVDDLFIDN
+9 DLFLGLIDK
-18 RNIYTHIIYQYEDPG
+18 TK
-33 LHHHSFIEFFYVLDG
+33 L
-48 QCIHFINDE
+48 
-57 NIKISAGDAYLLTP
+57 IKILCAIAVVLLIALIIKIFVFKPGTSKNGVSKLLDTKYDSISCIDYDCNGFMAIDGD
-71 NDTHRFFKI
+71 
-80 DANFLHRD
+80 
-88 IIFKEEYF
+88 
-96 KSFCNLYAPD
+96 
-106 FYEKLT
+106 KLT
-112 NDSLIKHFKLTN
+112 KYKVVLF
-124 QQIDHL
+124 
-130 EMLMQ
+130 
-135 QINQN
+135 
-140 ENVDLIAANTCSFII
+140 NVDGEKVADYKEVYN
-155 NALIDANLKE
+155 ANLKE

-241 SDYESYFNGK
+241 SDYDSYFNGK

-347 KQSKLETEET
+347 KQTKVEEET
-357 ITSSDGFYK
+357 NTNTGSSNLFDV
-366 DFKDKA
+366 FKNYIDS
-372 DTDTYSIFSGSL
+372 TYAIYTRSL
-384 YSKDQENIIVNN
+384 YSKDQENILVEN
-396 KVEKS
+396 KTEKS
-401 MGVYNVN
+401 AGIYNIK
-408 TKEYKELYKYAQ
+408 TKEYKELFKFNPERLYYSLNNYYVAQ
-420 DKSYFYSSVY
+420 KDPKDESILRIVCTSSCVQ
-430 NVKNSDENGLVLRFI
+430 N
-445 CTTSCDQNESLV
+445 TSVV
-457 YDVKNNKEL
+457 YDFKNNKEL

-471 ENHITSY
+471 EDYLTSY
-478 AEYENGYKVIGLSNS
+478 TEYENGFKVIGLSTSSRN
-493 TDKYTVLDKD
+493 YAVLDKD
-503 NKNLY
+503 NNKVY
-508 SSKKVVLILDSELVL
+508 STENGNIYIIDSEIVY
-523 GDKPSYSAILYS
+523 GSYPNYSAIIYS
-535 SKDNKVINENTVSII
+535 SKDKKAITENKVNLV

-555 MLYKYS
+555 KIYTYS
-561 DETNTYILDKDGKEI
+561 DDNYNYVLNASGKEI
-576 IKVNKNDYLK
+576 IKVGKKDYFK
-586 NIDNYYIYIANNKI
+586 NIKNYYVYLVDNKL
-600 NIYDIDKNKTNSYTM
+600 NIYNIDKDKTNTYTL
-615 KDSEKMNDASGSM
+615 KDNEKMNDASGSM

-657 KIDNVELSKFK
+657 KINNVELSKFK

>member
-1 MNEINKEL
+1 MNEENNVNSNEENNSLETNNTESTETVNVETKTINPVEEVKPEA
-9 TVDDLFIDN
+9 TKNKQENKDLFLGLIDK
-18 RNIYTHIIYQYEDPG
+18 TK
-33 LHHHSFIEFFYVLDG
+33 L
-48 QCIHFINDE
+48 
-57 NIKISAGDAYLLTP
+57 IKILCAIAVVLLIALIIKV
-71 NDTHRFFKI
+71 F
-80 DANFLHRD
+80 
-88 IIFKEEYF
+88 IFKPGTSKNGVSKLLDTKYD
-96 KSFCNLYAPD
+96 SISCIDYDCNGFMAIEGD
-106 FYEKLT
+106 KLT
-112 NDSLIKHFKLTN
+112 KYKVVLF
-124 QQIDHL
+124 
-130 EMLMQ
+130 
-135 QINQN
+135 
-140 ENVDLIAANTCSFII
+140 NVDGEKVADYKEVYN
-155 NALIDANLKE
+155 ANLKE

-176 YLTSITSLS
+176 YLSSITSLS

-301 NYFDLLKAKIVGD
+301 NYFDLLKAKVVGD

-347 KQSKLETEET
+347 KQTKLETEET
-357 ITSSDGFYK
+357 TTSSDGFYK
-366 DFKDKA
+366 DFKDKV

>member
-1 MNEINKEL
+1 MNEENNVNSNEENNSLETNNTESPETVNVETKTVTPVEEVKSEATENKQENK
-9 TVDDLFIDN
+9 DLFLGLIDK
-18 RNIYTHIIYQYEDPG
+18 TK
-33 LHHHSFIEFFYVLDG
+33 L
-48 QCIHFINDE
+48 
-57 NIKISAGDAYLLTP
+57 IKILCAIAVVLLIALIIKIFVFKPGTSKNGVSKLLDTKYDSISCIDYDCNGFMAIDGD
-71 NDTHRFFKI
+71 
-80 DANFLHRD
+80 
-88 IIFKEEYF
+88 
-96 KSFCNLYAPD
+96 
-106 FYEKLT
+106 KLT
-112 NDSLIKHFKLTN
+112 KYKVVLF
-124 QQIDHL
+124 
-130 EMLMQ
+130 
-135 QINQN
+135 
-140 ENVDLIAANTCSFII
+140 NVDGEKVADYKEVYNANS
-155 NALIDANLKE
+155 KE

-241 SDYESYFNGK
+241 SDYDSYFNGK

-347 KQSKLETEET
+347 KQTKVEEEET
-357 ITSSDGFYK
+357 NTNTGSSNLFDV
-366 DFKDKA
+366 FKNYIDS
-372 DTDTYSIFSGSL
+372 TYAIYTRSL
-384 YSKDQENIIVNN
+384 YSKDQENILVEN
-396 KVEKS
+396 KTEKS
-401 MGVYNVN
+401 AGIYNIK
-408 TKEYKELYKYAQ
+408 TKEYKELFKFNPERLYYSLNNYYVAQ
-420 DKSYFYSSVY
+420 KDPKDESILRIVCTSSCVQ
-430 NVKNSDENGLVLRFI
+430 N
-445 CTTSCDQNESLV
+445 TSVV
-457 YDVKNNKEL
+457 YDFKNNKEL

-471 ENHITSY
+471 EDYLTSY
-478 AEYENGYKVIGLSNS
+478 TEYENGFKVIGLSTSSRN
-493 TDKYTVLDKD
+493 YAVLDKD
-503 NKNLY
+503 NNKVY
-508 SSKKVVLILDSELVL
+508 STENGNIYIIDSEIVY
-523 GDKPSYSAILYS
+523 GSYPNYSAIIYS
-535 SKDNKVINENTVSII
+535 SKDKKAITENKVNLV

-555 MLYKYS
+555 KIYTYS
-561 DETNTYILDKDGKEI
+561 DDNYNYVLNASGKEI
-576 IKVNKNDYLK
+576 IKVGKKDYFK
-586 NIDNYYIYIANNKI
+586 NIKNYYVYLVDNKL
-600 NIYDIDKNKTNSYTM
+600 NIYNIDKDKTNTYTL
-615 KDSEKMNDASGSM
+615 KDNEKMNDASGSM

>member
-1 MNEINKEL
+1 MNEENNVNSNEENNSLETSNTESPETVNVETKTVTTVEEVKSEATENKQENK
-9 TVDDLFIDN
+9 DLFLGLIDK
-18 RNIYTHIIYQYEDPG
+18 TK
-33 LHHHSFIEFFYVLDG
+33 L
-48 QCIHFINDE
+48 
-57 NIKISAGDAYLLTP
+57 IKILCAIAVVLLIALIIKIFVFKPGTSKNGVSKLLDTKYDSISCIDYDCNGFMAIEGD
-71 NDTHRFFKI
+71 
-80 DANFLHRD
+80 
-88 IIFKEEYF
+88 
-96 KSFCNLYAPD
+96 
-106 FYEKLT
+106 KLT
-112 NDSLIKHFKLTN
+112 KYKVVLF
-124 QQIDHL
+124 
-130 EMLMQ
+130 
-135 QINQN
+135 
-140 ENVDLIAANTCSFII
+140 NVDGEKVADYKEVYN
-155 NALIDANLKE
+155 ANLKE

-347 KQSKLETEET
+347 KQTKLETEET
-357 ITSSDGFYK
+357 TTSSDDFYK
-366 DFKDKA
+366 DFKDKV

>member
-1 MNEINKEL
+1 MNEENNVNSNEENNSLETSNTESPETVNVETKTVTPVEEVKPEATENKQENK
-9 TVDDLFIDN
+9 DLFLGLIDK
-18 RNIYTHIIYQYEDPG
+18 TK
-33 LHHHSFIEFFYVLDG
+33 L
-48 QCIHFINDE
+48 
-57 NIKISAGDAYLLTP
+57 IKILCAIAVVLLIALIIKIFVFKPGTSKNGVSKLLDTKYDSISCIDYDCNGFMAIEGD
-71 NDTHRFFKI
+71 
-80 DANFLHRD
+80 
-88 IIFKEEYF
+88 
-96 KSFCNLYAPD
+96 
-106 FYEKLT
+106 KLT
-112 NDSLIKHFKLTN
+112 KYKVVLF
-124 QQIDHL
+124 
-130 EMLMQ
+130 
-135 QINQN
+135 
-140 ENVDLIAANTCSFII
+140 NVDGEKVADYKEVYN
-155 NALIDANLKE
+155 ANLKE

-213 NYLVITTDK
+213 NYLIITTDK

-301 NYFDLLKAKIVGD
+301 NYFDLLKAKVVGD
-314 SFSSYSAGDE
+314 SFSSYSTGDE

-347 KQSKLETEET
+347 KQTKLETEET
-357 ITSSDGFYK
+357 TTSSDGFYK
-366 DFKDKA
+366 DFKDKV

-408 TKEYKELYKYAQ
+408 TKEYKELYKYTQ

-503 NKNLY
+503 NKILY

-600 NIYDIDKNKTNSYTM
+600 NIYNIDKNKTNSYAM

>member
-1 MNEINKEL
+1 MNEENNVNSNEENNSLETNNTESPETVNVETKIVTPVEEVKPEATENKQENK
-9 TVDDLFIDN
+9 DLFLGLIDK
-18 RNIYTHIIYQYEDPG
+18 TK
-33 LHHHSFIEFFYVLDG
+33 L
-48 QCIHFINDE
+48 
-57 NIKISAGDAYLLTP
+57 IKILCAIAVVLLIALIIKIFVFKPGTSKNGVSKLLDTKYDSISCIDYDCNGFMAIEGD
-71 NDTHRFFKI
+71 
-80 DANFLHRD
+80 
-88 IIFKEEYF
+88 
-96 KSFCNLYAPD
+96 
-106 FYEKLT
+106 KLT
-112 NDSLIKHFKLTN
+112 KYKVVLF
-124 QQIDHL
+124 
-130 EMLMQ
+130 
-135 QINQN
+135 
-140 ENVDLIAANTCSFII
+140 NVNGEKVADYKEVYN
-155 NALIDANLKE
+155 ANLKE

-257 DNTYALLNELGE
+257 DNTYAMLNELGE

-347 KQSKLETEET
+347 KQTKLETEET
-357 ITSSDGFYK
+357 TTSSDGFYK
-366 DFKDKA
+366 DFKDKV

-600 NIYDIDKNKTNSYTM
+600 NIYDIDKNKTNSYAM

>member
-1 MNEINKEL
+1 MNEENNVNSNEENNSLETNNTESPETVNVETKTVTPVEEVKPEATKNKQENQ
-9 TVDDLFIDN
+9 DLFLGLIDK
-18 RNIYTHIIYQYEDPG
+18 TK
-33 LHHHSFIEFFYVLDG
+33 L
-48 QCIHFINDE
+48 
-57 NIKISAGDAYLLTP
+57 IKILCAIAVVLLIALIIKIFVFKPGTSKNGVSKLLDTKYDSISCIDYDCNGFMAIDGD
-71 NDTHRFFKI
+71 
-80 DANFLHRD
+80 
-88 IIFKEEYF
+88 
-96 KSFCNLYAPD
+96 
-106 FYEKLT
+106 KLT
-112 NDSLIKHFKLTN
+112 KYKVVLF
-124 QQIDHL
+124 
-130 EMLMQ
+130 
-135 QINQN
+135 
-140 ENVDLIAANTCSFII
+140 NVDGEKVADYKEVYNANS
-155 NALIDANLKE
+155 KE

-241 SDYESYFNGK
+241 SDYDSYFNGK

-257 DNTYALLNELGE
+257 DNTYTLLNELGE

-291 VVKNEKDKVY
+291 VLKNEKDKVY

-347 KQSKLETEET
+347 KQTKVEEEET
-357 ITSSDGFYK
+357 NTNTGSSNLFDV
-366 DFKDKA
+366 FKNYIDS
-372 DTDTYSIFSGSL
+372 TYAIYTRSL
-384 YSKDQENIIVNN
+384 YSKNQENILVEN
-396 KVEKS
+396 KTEKS
-401 MGVYNVN
+401 AGIYNIK
-408 TKEYKELYKYAQ
+408 TKEYKELFKFNPERLYYSLNNYYVAQ
-420 DKSYFYSSVY
+420 KDPKDESILRIVCTSSCVQ
-430 NVKNSDENGLVLRFI
+430 N
-445 CTTSCDQNESLV
+445 TSVV
-457 YDVKNNKEL
+457 YDFKNNKEL

-471 ENHITSY
+471 EDYLTSY
-478 AEYENGYKVIGLSNS
+478 TEYENGFKVIGLSTSSRN
-493 TDKYTVLDKD
+493 YAVLDKD
-503 NKNLY
+503 NNKVY
-508 SSKKVVLILDSELVL
+508 STENGNIYIIDSEIVY
-523 GDKPSYSAILYS
+523 GSYPNYSAIIYS
-535 SKDNKVINENTVSII
+535 SKDKKAITENKVNLV

-555 MLYKYS
+555 KIYTYS
-561 DETNTYILDKDGKEI
+561 DDNYNYVLNASGKEI
-576 IKVNKNDYLK
+576 IKVGKKDYFK
-586 NIDNYYIYIANNKI
+586 NIKNYYVYLVDNKL
-600 NIYDIDKNKTNSYTM
+600 NIYNIDKDKTNTYTL
-615 KDSEKMNDASGSM
+615 KDNEKMNDASGSM

-668 TNDEAE
+668 TNDDAE

>member
-1 MNEINKEL
+1 MNEENNVNSNEENNSLETNNTESPETINVETK
-9 TVDDLFIDN
+9 TVTPVEEVKSEATENKQENKDLFLGLIDK
-18 RNIYTHIIYQYEDPG
+18 TK
-33 LHHHSFIEFFYVLDG
+33 L
-48 QCIHFINDE
+48 
-57 NIKISAGDAYLLTP
+57 IKILCAIAVVLLIALIIKIFVFKPGTSKNGVSKLLDTKYDSISCIDYDCNGFMAIDGD
-71 NDTHRFFKI
+71 
-80 DANFLHRD
+80 
-88 IIFKEEYF
+88 
-96 KSFCNLYAPD
+96 
-106 FYEKLT
+106 KLT
-112 NDSLIKHFKLTN
+112 KYKVVLF
-124 QQIDHL
+124 
-130 EMLMQ
+130 
-135 QINQN
+135 
-140 ENVDLIAANTCSFII
+140 NVDGEKVADYKEVYN
-155 NALIDANLKE
+155 ANLKE

-241 SDYESYFNGK
+241 SDYDSYFNGK

-347 KQSKLETEET
+347 KQTKVEEEET
-357 ITSSDGFYK
+357 NTNTGSSNLFDV
-366 DFKDKA
+366 FKNYIDS
-372 DTDTYSIFSGSL
+372 TYAIYTRSL
-384 YSKDQENIIVNN
+384 YSKDQENILVEN
-396 KVEKS
+396 KTEKS
-401 MGVYNVN
+401 AGIYNIK
-408 TKEYKELYKYAQ
+408 TKEYKELFKFNPERLYYSLNNYYVAQ
-420 DKSYFYSSVY
+420 KDPK
-430 NVKNSDENGLVLRFI
+430 D
-445 CTTSCDQNESLV
+445 ESLLRIVCTSSCVQNTSVV
-457 YDVKNNKEL
+457 YDFKNNKEL

-471 ENHITSY
+471 EDYLTSY
-478 AEYENGYKVIGLSNS
+478 TEYENGFKVIGLSTSSRN
-493 TDKYTVLDKD
+493 YAVLDKD
-503 NKNLY
+503 NNKVY
-508 SSKKVVLILDSELVL
+508 STENGNIYIIDSEIVY
-523 GDKPSYSAILYS
+523 GSYPNYSAIIYS
-535 SKDNKVINENTVSII
+535 SKDKKAITENKVNLV

-555 MLYKYS
+555 KIYTYS
-561 DETNTYILDKDGKEI
+561 DDNYNYVLNASGKEI
-576 IKVNKNDYLK
+576 IKVGKKDYFK
-586 NIDNYYIYIANNKI
+586 NIKNYYVYLVDNKL
-600 NIYDIDKNKTNSYTM
+600 NIYNIDKDKTNTYTL
-615 KDSEKMNDASGSM
+615 KDNEKMNDASGSM

-657 KIDNVELSKFK
+657 KINNVELSKFK

>member
-1 MNEINKEL
+1 MNEENNVNSNEENNSLETNNTESPETVNVETKIVTPVEEVKPEATKNKQENK
-9 TVDDLFIDN
+9 DLFLGLIDK
-18 RNIYTHIIYQYEDPG
+18 TK
-33 LHHHSFIEFFYVLDG
+33 L
-48 QCIHFINDE
+48 
-57 NIKISAGDAYLLTP
+57 IKILCAIAVVLLIALIIKIFVFKPGTSKNGVSKLLDTKYDSISCIDYDCNGFMAIDGD
-71 NDTHRFFKI
+71 
-80 DANFLHRD
+80 
-88 IIFKEEYF
+88 
-96 KSFCNLYAPD
+96 
-106 FYEKLT
+106 KLT
-112 NDSLIKHFKLTN
+112 KYKVVLF
-124 QQIDHL
+124 
-130 EMLMQ
+130 
-135 QINQN
+135 
-140 ENVDLIAANTCSFII
+140 NVDGEKVADYKEVY
-155 NALIDANLKE
+155 DANLKE

-241 SDYESYFNGK
+241 SDYDSYFNGK

-347 KQSKLETEET
+347 KQTKVEEEET
-357 ITSSDGFYK
+357 NTNTGSSNLFDV
-366 DFKDKA
+366 FKNYIDS
-372 DTDTYSIFSGSL
+372 TYAIYTRSL
-384 YSKDQENIIVNN
+384 YSKDQENILVEN
-396 KVEKS
+396 KTEKS
-401 MGVYNVN
+401 AGIYNIK
-408 TKEYKELYKYAQ
+408 TKEYKELFKFNPERLYYSLNNYYVAQ
-420 DKSYFYSSVY
+420 KDPKDESILRIVCTSSCVQ
-430 NVKNSDENGLVLRFI
+430 N
-445 CTTSCDQNESLV
+445 TSVV
-457 YDVKNNKEL
+457 YDFKNNKEL

-471 ENHITSY
+471 EDYLTSY
-478 AEYENGYKVIGLSNS
+478 TEYENGFKVIGLSTSSRN
-493 TDKYTVLDKD
+493 YAVLDKD
-503 NKNLY
+503 NNKVY
-508 SSKKVVLILDSELVL
+508 STENGNIYIIDSEIVY
-523 GDKPSYSAILYS
+523 GSYPNYSAIIYS
-535 SKDNKVINENTVSII
+535 SKDKKAITENKVNLV

-555 MLYKYS
+555 KIYTYS
-561 DETNTYILDKDGKEI
+561 DDNYNYVLNASGKEI
-576 IKVNKNDYLK
+576 IKVGKKDYFK
-586 NIDNYYIYIANNKI
+586 NIKNYYVYLVDNKL
-600 NIYDIDKNKTNSYTM
+600 NIYNIDKDKTNTYTL
-615 KDSEKMNDASGSM
+615 KDNEKMNDASGSM

-633 QTLVINNST
+633 QNLVINNST

>member
-1 MNEINKEL
+1 MNEENNVNSNEENNSLETSNTESPETVNVETKTVTPVEEVKPEATENKQENK
-9 TVDDLFIDN
+9 DLFLGLIDK
-18 RNIYTHIIYQYEDPG
+18 TK
-33 LHHHSFIEFFYVLDG
+33 L
-48 QCIHFINDE
+48 
-57 NIKISAGDAYLLTP
+57 IKILCAIAVVLLIALIIKIFVFKPGTSRNGVSKLLDTKYDSISCIDYDCNGFMAIEGD
-71 NDTHRFFKI
+71 
-80 DANFLHRD
+80 
-88 IIFKEEYF
+88 
-96 KSFCNLYAPD
+96 
-106 FYEKLT
+106 KLT
-112 NDSLIKHFKLTN
+112 KYKVVLF
-124 QQIDHL
+124 
-130 EMLMQ
+130 
-135 QINQN
+135 
-140 ENVDLIAANTCSFII
+140 NVDGEKVADYKEVYN
-155 NALIDANLKE
+155 ANLKE

-347 KQSKLETEET
+347 KQTKLETEET
-357 ITSSDGFYK
+357 TTSSDGFYK
-366 DFKDKA
+366 DFKDKV

-586 NIDNYYIYIANNKI
+586 NIDNYYIYIVNNKI

>member
-1 MNEINKEL
+1 MNEENNVNSNEENNSLETSNTESSETVNVETKTVTTVEEVKSEATENKQENK
-9 TVDDLFIDN
+9 DLFLGLIDK
-18 RNIYTHIIYQYEDPG
+18 TK
-33 LHHHSFIEFFYVLDG
+33 L
-48 QCIHFINDE
+48 
-57 NIKISAGDAYLLTP
+57 IKILCAIAVVLLIALIIKIFVFKPGTSKNGVSKLLDTKYDSISCIDYDCNGFMAIEGD
-71 NDTHRFFKI
+71 
-80 DANFLHRD
+80 
-88 IIFKEEYF
+88 
-96 KSFCNLYAPD
+96 
-106 FYEKLT
+106 KLT
-112 NDSLIKHFKLTN
+112 KYKVVLF
-124 QQIDHL
+124 
-130 EMLMQ
+130 
-135 QINQN
+135 
-140 ENVDLIAANTCSFII
+140 NVDGEKVADYKEVYN
-155 NALIDANLKE
+155 ANLKE

-301 NYFDLLKAKIVGD
+301 NYFDLLKAKVVGD

-347 KQSKLETEET
+347 KQTKLETEET
-357 ITSSDGFYK
+357 TTSSDGFYK
-366 DFKDKA
+366 DFKDKV

-600 NIYDIDKNKTNSYTM
+600 NIYDIDKNKTNSYAM